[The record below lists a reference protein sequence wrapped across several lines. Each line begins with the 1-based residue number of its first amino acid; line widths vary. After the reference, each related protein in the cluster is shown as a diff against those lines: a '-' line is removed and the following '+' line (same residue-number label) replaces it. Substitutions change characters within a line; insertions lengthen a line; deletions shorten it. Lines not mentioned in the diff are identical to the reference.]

1 MGKFTD
7 ALRKAAEKHIERI
20 EKREEFKPYVVRAA
34 TESKVDPHV
43 VAYFDPSSPIAE
55 QYRILRTNLQAITDK
70 PAPPKIVAITSA
82 IHGEGKTITSVNL
95 GVTFAHDLSKK
106 SILLVD
112 ADLRRGT
119 LSRTL
124 GLEASKGLSD
134 LLMNGITVEETLL
147 RISGIDNL
155 HILPSGTRPQ
165 NPAELLGSSRL
176 KDVISDLRKNY
187 DYVIFDAPP
196 VIPVTDAGVLGVQ
209 CDGIIMVA
217 QAGRTQ
223 RGVIVHA
230 QDRLNTVKARVL
242 GYVLTNIEYHI
253 PEYIY
258 RYL

>member
-7 ALRKAAEKHIERI
+7 ALKKAAERQIERA

-34 TESKVDPHV
+34 TESGVDPHV
-43 VAYFDPSSPIAE
+43 VAYFDPASPIAE
-55 QYRILRTNLQAITDK
+55 QYRILRTNLQAMSDK
-70 PAPPKIVAITSA
+70 KTPSKVVTITSS
-82 IHGEGKTITSVNL
+82 IHGEGKTITSINL
-95 GVTFAHDLSKK
+95 GVTFAHDLGKN

-112 ADLRRGT
+112 ADMRKGT
-119 LSRTL
+119 MSRTL

-134 LLMNGITVEETLL
+134 LLMNGMAVEETLL
-147 RISGIDNL
+147 RVSGIENL
-155 HILPSGTRPQ
+155 HVLPAGSRPH
-165 NPAELLGSSRL
+165 NPAELLGSAKL
-176 KDVISDLRKNY
+176 KSIISDLRKNY

-196 VIPVTDAGVLGVQ
+196 VIPVTDAGVLAVQTDGV
-209 CDGIIMVA
+209 IMVA

-223 RGVIVHA
+223 RGVIIHA
-230 QDRLNTVKARVL
+230 QDRLNTIKARVL